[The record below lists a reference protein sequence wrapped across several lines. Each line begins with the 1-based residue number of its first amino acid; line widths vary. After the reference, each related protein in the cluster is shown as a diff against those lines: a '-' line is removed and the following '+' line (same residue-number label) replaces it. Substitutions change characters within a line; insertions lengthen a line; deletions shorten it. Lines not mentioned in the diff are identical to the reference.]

1 MSRASI
7 DSATTMLTMLLL
19 IYRDFDRLFLLLLLL
34 VFAYR
39 RFLLMIL
46 LRLLWQL
53 RHSPLPDWQFKITEI
68 GGEASVREVN
78 ENAYQSIQIS
88 YLYT

>member
-7 DSATTMLTMLLL
+7 DLATTMLTMLLL
-19 IYRDFDRLFLLLLLL
+19 IHRDFDRLLLLLLL
-34 VFAYR
+34 LFAYR

-46 LRLLWQL
+46 LRLMWQL

-68 GGEASVREVN
+68 GGEASEREVN

-88 YLYT
+88 YLYA